1 MFILIDVDAMAYFDI
16 NILYKTKTS
25 KLNSEIVSENCNF
38 YALLLYSQL
47 SSRSVAT
54 DATKN
59 IDSG

>member
-38 YALLLYSQL
+38 YA
-47 SSRSVAT
+47 
-54 DATKN
+54 
-59 IDSG
+59 